1 MCLEHYLLLM
11 TVAWNGNYAL
21 PHTSPF
27 KIIESPRDIWIAT
40 EKMRILLLC
49 CLLNNMGFSIEEI
62 NNRFKEAPVLLPEA
76 FTFNT
81 PWIDN

>member
-1 MCLEHYLLLM
+1 
-11 TVAWNGNYAL
+11 
-21 PHTSPF
+21 
-27 KIIESPRDIWIAT
+27 
-40 EKMRILLLC
+40 
-49 CLLNNMGFSIEEI
+49 MGFSIEEI